1 MFQSVRSRLTFW
13 YTAILALV
21 LVTFSG
27 ISYVLLAR
35 AIRSATDSSLAATAH
50 EFTGAFSRDASNRGG
65 NVFLDFR
72 YSDREIIVFN
82 ERGQIV
88 ASSRPQMTRTEK
100 QQLLALLRAGVTG
113 FRTLSD
119 ERDGDGRRILAE
131 SISVIGKRYTVVV
144 AQSLDAQT
152 DRLESA
158 ANAVFLGIPLALL
171 IAAGGGYLMA
181 RKSLAPVA
189 TMSMKARQIGAA
201 TLSDR
206 IEVRNER
213 DELGF
218 LAATLNDLLERLQ
231 RAFESQQRFMADA
244 SHELRTPLSIIQGEA
259 DVVLARDDRRPGE
272 YRESIQIMQAAA
284 TKLTRIVQNL
294 FLLVRTD
301 AGRYPVRP
309 SRFYLD
315 ELLADCVRAL
325 RSVAVAKRIH
335 LSCDTPAELLIEAD
349 EELIHR
355 LMLNLIDN
363 ALKFTPEEGD
373 VTVRAR
379 RFDGEYQVS
388 VSDTG
393 SGIPA
398 EDQPHVFDRFFR
410 GDRARTWR
418 DVGTAGSSGAGLGL
432 SIAKWIAEVHG
443 GDLRLA
449 SSDRRGTTFLVR
461 LPVGS
466 LSESPPLGQTHET
479 VGDAVRR

>member
-27 ISYVLLAR
+27 ISYALLAR

-50 EFTGAFSRDASNRGG
+50 EFTGAFSRDAPNRGG
-65 NVFLDFR
+65 DALLDFR
-72 YSDREIIVFN
+72 YSDREIMVFN
-82 ERGQIV
+82 ERRQIV
-88 ASSRPQMTRTEK
+88 ASSRSQMSGTKRR
-100 QQLLALLRAGVTG
+100 QLVKLLGAGVTG
-113 FRTLSD
+113 FRTVTGD
-119 ERDGDGRRILAE
+119 HDGDGMRIFAE
-131 SISVIGKRYTVVV
+131 VISVIGKRYTVVV
-144 AQSLDAQT
+144 AQSLAEQT
-152 DRLESA
+152 DRLENA
-158 ANAVFLGIPLALL
+158 AHAVFLGIPLALL

-189 TMSMKARQIGAA
+189 VMSMKARQIGAA

-259 DVVLARDDRRPGE
+259 DVVLSRDDRRSGE

-363 ALKFTPEEGD
+363 ALKFTPEEGH
-373 VTVRAR
+373 VTVRAGR
-379 RFDGEYQVS
+379 TDGEYQVS
-388 VSDTG
+388 VTDTG
-393 SGIPA
+393 SGIA
-398 EDQPHVFDRFFR
+398 LEDQPHVFDRFFR

-418 DVGTAGSSGAGLGL
+418 DVGTTGSSGAGLGL
-432 SIAKWIAEVHG
+432 SIAKWIAGVHG
-443 GDLRLA
+443 GEIRLE
-449 SSDRRGTTFLVR
+449 SSDRRGTTFTVR
-461 LPVGS
+461 LPATAS
-466 LSESPPLGQTHET
+466 SESQSLDQTHET
-479 VGDAVRR
+479 VSDARR